1 MSSEEGFTLLETVCV
16 MAIVAILAAIILPA
30 IPSGTSQPRL
40 EAYAVQTATLLKA
53 DHDTAIRRQ
62 TQITTGISPS
72 SRSIRSG
79 ANGYV
84 LRIPADVRFD
94 AALASICNGRAS
106 GASIDFFASGMSC
119 GGTIALSRSGVVYQ
133 IRVNW
138 LTGGVEVVPVNAL

>member
-16 MAIVAILAAIILPA
+16 MAIIAILAATILPA

-40 EAYAVQTATLLKA
+40 EAYAVQAATLLKT

-62 TQITTGISPS
+62 TQITTGISAS

-84 LRIPADVRFD
+84 LRMPTDVRFD
-94 AALASICNGRAS
+94 AALPSTCNGRAS
-106 GASIDFFASGMSC
+106 GTSIDFFASGMSC
-119 GGTIALSRSGVVYQ
+119 GGTIALSRSGVGYQ